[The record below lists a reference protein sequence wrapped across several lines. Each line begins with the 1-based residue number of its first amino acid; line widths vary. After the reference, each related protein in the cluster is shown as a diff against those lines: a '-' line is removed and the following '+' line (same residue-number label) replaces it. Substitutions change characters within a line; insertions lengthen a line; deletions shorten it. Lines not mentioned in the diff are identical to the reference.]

1 MEVDFLVVFTS
12 LVGLFLIMGV
22 GFLSVKTNVIP
33 GTITQNLSNILLK
46 VSLPAT
52 VFYSVVS
59 KEYDPA
65 FFKEGLTAMGLCL
78 VIYLAEA
85 GVALILAKYVFHV
98 QKGGQGVW
106 AMTCTFCNNAF
117 IGYPIIQALL
127 GTDALALA
135 AMYGLT
141 INVLT
146 YSLGIWLIAKDSRGE
161 GKEKGKAEK
170 IGARTILFNNLNI
183 ALIIGLIF
191 FFGRIPVPN
200 FIMVPVTHFGNM
212 TTPLSMFTTGA
223 IMASSTIG
231 NMFKDKDV
239 YFAALV
245 RLLLFPVLI
254 ITALK
259 MTPVAHSLVYYMVCV
274 TMMMPSP
281 AVSTI
286 LCDLYGGN
294 RNLASKVVL
303 FSSIVCLVTIPLMTM
318 LM

>member
-1 MEVDFLVVFTS
+1 MEVDIIVVFTS
-12 LVGLFLIMGV
+12 LIGLFLIMGV
-22 GFLSVKTNVIP
+22 GFLSVKTKVIP
-33 GTITQNLSNILLK
+33 ASITSNLSNILLK
-46 VSLPAT
+46 VTLPAT

-59 KEYDPA
+59 KEYDPT
-65 FFKEGLTAMGLCL
+65 FFKDGLVSMGLCL
-78 VIYLAEA
+78 VIYLVEA
-85 GVALILAKYVFHV
+85 GIALVLAKYVFHV
-98 QKGGQGVW
+98 QEGGRGVW

-141 INVLT
+141 INILT
-146 YSLGIWLIAKDSRGE
+146 YSLGIWLIATDR
-161 GKEKGKAEK
+161 KEKSGEK
-170 IGARTILFNNLNI
+170 KEKLGIRTVVLSNVNI
-183 ALIIGLIF
+183 ALILGLIF
-191 FFGRIPVPN
+191 FLGRISVPN
-200 FIMVPVTHFGNM
+200 FIMVPVTHFNNM

-239 YFAALV
+239 YCAALV
-245 RLLLFPVLI
+245 RLVLFPIMI
-254 ITALK
+254 ITCLK
-259 MTPVAHSLVYYMVCV
+259 MLPLAHSLVYYMVCV

-303 FSSIVCLVTIPLMTM
+303 FSSIACLVTIPIMTM